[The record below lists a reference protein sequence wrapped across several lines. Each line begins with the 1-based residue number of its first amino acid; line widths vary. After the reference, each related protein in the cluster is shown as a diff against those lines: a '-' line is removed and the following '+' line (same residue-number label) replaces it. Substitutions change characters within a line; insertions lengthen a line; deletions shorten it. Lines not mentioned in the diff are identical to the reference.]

1 MSSNEDYFEEE
12 LRLAEEMSF
21 LDEYDLYWDPANLG
35 ETKDRVKM
43 YEDIVDEQLLVTEPS
58 FALNNRPSGI
68 VSKFSVEDD
77 SVPLPDS
84 QIRDLFFSSLD
95 SSEKL
100 GSNDDSVKFSG
111 DNTGR
116 NNIDYS
122 PTLSERRSA
131 SKEQKLKETVHSI
144 CRSLRWY
151 QSKIVKQIE
160 STSEV
165 SFFFLLFFCTFSDF
179 LFCFIGRKAGSIVRL
194 K

>member
-1 MSSNEDYFEEE
+1 MSSNDDYFEEE

-21 LDEYDLYWDPANLG
+21 LDEYDLYWDPANLSDTAG
-35 ETKDRVKM
+35 RVKM
-43 YEDIVDEQLLVTEPS
+43 YEDIVNEQLLVLEPS
-58 FALNNRPSGI
+58 LTLNNRQSGI

-100 GSNDDSVKFSG
+100 GSNDDSVKFSA
-111 DNTGR
+111 DNAGR
-116 NNIDYS
+116 NNMDYS

-151 QSKIVKQIE
+151 QNKIVKQIE

-165 SFFFLLFFCTFSDF
+165 SIFFSSFFPFSDF
-179 LFCFIGRKAGSIVRL
+179 LCFGRKGNSFL
-194 K
+194 Y